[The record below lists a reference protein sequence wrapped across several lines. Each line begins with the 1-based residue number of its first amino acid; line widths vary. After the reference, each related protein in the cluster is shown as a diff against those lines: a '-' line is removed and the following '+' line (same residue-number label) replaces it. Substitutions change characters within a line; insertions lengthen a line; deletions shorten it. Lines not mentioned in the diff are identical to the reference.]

1 MLCKS
6 KPAVGVSAEEFA
18 TFNEKLYYNDK
29 LPVDHFELPGDM
41 DKAYI
46 TAKEVQ

>member
-1 MLCKS
+1 MLCKA
-6 KPAVGVSAEEFA
+6 KPAVGVSAEKFA

-29 LPVDHFELPGDM
+29 LLVDHFELPGNLE
-41 DKAYI
+41 KAYI